1 MPKSKS
7 VVVSVNPR
15 LLIWARET
23 AGYSTAEAAQRLGV
37 KAAKLESIEAADD
50 VLTFSQLKKA
60 SSVFKRPLALFFL
73 NEPPANPNVPHD
85 FRMRLGVAHRP
96 YSAPLNFAIRKA
108 RLLRD
113 DALNL
118 ARELAESVPTFQHV
132 GRLDEAPEQVASRIR
147 RAIGISLEQQNE
159 WQRTDRALRAWKAAV
174 EKLSV
179 LVLEVSRIPTDEM
192 RGLSIPGDT
201 LPVIVLNGGDSLA
214 GRVFTLFHEFTHLL
228 LRQGGVCD
236 LVDAEAASPD
246 GLLEAFCNAVAG
258 ATLVPADA
266 LLSKVGHGSPQE
278 WSLEQLRELALHFSV
293 SREVI
298 LRRLLITERTTA
310 AYYNRLREQF
320 RAEYVEM
327 AAAGRK
333 ASGGPEPAVMTIR
346 NLGRPFVRLVLDA
359 YAQDRITLSTASDYL
374 GVKLK
379 HLPRIESLIRQSGP
393 VS

>member
-1 MPKSKS
+1 MD
-7 VVVSVNPR
+7 
-15 LLIWARET
+15 
-23 AGYSTAEAAQRLGV
+23 EAAQRLGV
-37 KAAKLESIEAADD
+37 KATKLASVEAADD
-50 VLTFSQLKKA
+50 VLTFSQLKRA
-60 SSVFKRPLALFFL
+60 SSAFKRPLALFFL
-73 NEPPANPNVPHD
+73 NEPPANPVVPHD

-96 YSAPLNFAIRKA
+96 YSAQLNFAIRRA

-118 ARELAESVPTFQHV
+118 AKEISEPVPTFQHV
-132 GRLDEAPEQVASRIR
+132 ASLEETPEQVASRIR
-147 RAIGISLEQQNE
+147 NTIGISLKQQNE
-159 WQRTDRALRAWKAAV
+159 WQRTDRALRAWKTAV

-192 RGLSIPGDT
+192 RGLSLPNDT

-214 GRVFTLFHEFTHLL
+214 GRVFTLLHEFTHLL

-236 LVDAEAASPD
+236 LVDVEAVSSESR
-246 GLLEAFCNAVAG
+246 LEAFCNAVAG

-266 LLSKVGHGSPQE
+266 LLSIVGRGSPQE
-278 WSLEQLRELALHFSV
+278 WSLDQLKELALHFSV
-293 SREVI
+293 SREVV
-298 LRRLLITERTTA
+298 LRRLLIIERTTA
-310 AYYNRLREQF
+310 AYYNRLREQL

-327 AAAGRK
+327 VAAGRK
-333 ASGGPEPAVMTIR
+333 ASGGPAPAVMTIR

-379 HLPRIESLIRQSGP
+379 HLPRIESLIRQSEP